1 MTATRPLTELD
12 PRFSTPGATPA
23 AWAEARDAL
32 TAAEVF
38 WLSTVRPDGRPHVTP
53 LIAVLLDDV
62 LLHDVLL
69 HDALVFTTG
78 ARERKARNL
87 AADPRVVLTT
97 GTNALGHGLDIVVE
111 GTARRV
117 REGAFL
123 ERVARAY
130 RDKYGEDWAFTP
142 RDGELHH
149 EEGGAALAYAV
160 APEVAFGFRKGAF
173 SQTRWRFSTE
183 AGDGTA

>member
-1 MTATRPLTELD
+1 MTATRPRTELD
-12 PRFSTPGATPA
+12 PRFSAPGATPA

-53 LIAVLLDDV
+53 LIAVLVD
-62 LLHDVLL
+62 
-69 HDALVFTTG
+69 DALVFTTG

-87 AADPRVVLTT
+87 AANPRVVLTT

-111 GTARRV
+111 GTARRA

-130 RDKYGEDWAFTP
+130 RDKYGDDWAFTP

-149 EEGGAALAYAV
+149 EEGGAASAYAV
-160 APEVAFGFRKGAF
+160 VPEVAFGFRKGAF
-173 SQTRWRFSTE
+173 SQTRWRFSLE